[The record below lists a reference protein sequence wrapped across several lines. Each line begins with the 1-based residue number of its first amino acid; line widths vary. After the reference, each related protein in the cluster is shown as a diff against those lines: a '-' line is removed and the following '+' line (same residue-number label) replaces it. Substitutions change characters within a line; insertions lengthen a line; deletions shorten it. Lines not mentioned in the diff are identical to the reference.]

1 MNTLCIFGEKN
12 MKTLFRF
19 AAPALCA
26 VMAAL
31 PAASAALITTNDQLA
46 DTITLNSQ
54 DGKGF
59 REAIV
64 DIVDYFLSFAG
75 LLAVIF
81 IVYAGVLMIQAQGED
96 EDTEKGKKILTW
108 AVLGLL
114 VIMLSYAIVRMVV
127 SASGSA

>member
-1 MNTLCIFGEKN
+1 

-19 AAPALCA
+19 AAPALCT

-31 PAASAALITTNDQLA
+31 PTAGAALLSASDRPSDA
-46 DTITLNSQ
+46 VDVS
-54 DGKGF
+54 GGEGF
-59 REAIV
+59 RGAVVAFIN
-64 DIVDYFLSFAG
+64 YFLGFAG
-75 LLAVIF
+75 LMAVIF

-114 VIMLSYAIVRMVV
+114 LIMLSYAIVTMVV
-127 SASGSA
+127 GAGDAVV

>member
-1 MNTLCIFGEKN
+1 

-31 PAASAALITTNDQLA
+31 PVAGATAGLLSADDRPTDTVIEVTGDDGGLAFRKLIV
-46 DTITLNSQ
+46 S
-54 DGKGF
+54 
-59 REAIV
+59 
-64 DIVDYFLSFAG
+64 IVDYFLGFAG
-75 LLAVIF
+75 LLAVVF

-114 VIMLSYAIVRMVV
+114 LIMLSYAIVRMVV
-127 SASGSA
+127 SVPGSTG

>member
-1 MNTLCIFGEKN
+1 

-31 PAASAALITTNDQLA
+31 PAAGATAGLLSTSDRPA
-46 DTITLNSQ
+46 DTVIAL
-54 DGKGF
+54 DGTTYSDDEGGF
-59 REAIV
+59 RDLIV
-64 DIVDYFLSFAG
+64 DIMDYFLAFAG

-114 VIMLSYAIVRMVV
+114 LIMLSYAIVRMVV
-127 SASGSA
+127 SVPGSAP

>member
-1 MNTLCIFGEKN
+1 
-12 MKTLFRF
+12 MKQLFRLV
-19 AAPALCA
+19 APALCA

-31 PAASAALITTNDQLA
+31 PQASAKLLKDEDRPT
-46 DTITLNSQ
+46 
-54 DGKGF
+54 
-59 REAIV
+59 EAISASNGEDFRTAV
-64 DIVDYFLSFAG
+64 VSIVDYFLGFAG

-114 VIMLSYAIVRMVV
+114 LIMLSYAIVRMVV
-127 SASGSA
+127 SAA

>member
-1 MNTLCIFGEKN
+1 
-12 MKTLFRF
+12 MKTNVKQLFRL

-31 PAASAALITTNDQLA
+31 PAAGATAGLLSSSDRPATTVIDADSATN
-46 DTITLNSQ
+46 
-54 DGKGF
+54 GF
-59 REAIV
+59 RGIIV
-64 DIVDYFLSFAG
+64 NIVDYFLGFAG
-75 LLAVIF
+75 LLAVVF

-114 VIMLSYAIVRMVV
+114 LIMLSYAIVQMVV
-127 SASGSA
+127 SVPGANTSTGG